1 MPKIESL
8 VLQYAALDDPR
19 GIRLRQPEILNEF
32 YHRNTRDDVIEIG
45 CELAKLRRGNDARM
59 LDALDL
65 FQQPMM
71 QAVQHTHDRDYP
83 THPCIRLPK
92 PRIPGRPL
100 SEAICARRSTRSFS
114 GASVGVSVLS
124 SLLFGAIGETGR
136 LITTIE
142 DGRPIEASLRAI
154 PSAGALH
161 PTRIFVVILQEGELA
176 KGIYHY
182 DVPEHSLEL
191 VRHLSDREFDALF
204 AAFPIHPQV
213 VDITQAAAIFFISS
227 KFWRARAKY
236 GPRGYRYCVLE
247 AGCACQN
254 LGLTAVALGLGHVV
268 AGGFY
273 DEEIHSFLDI
283 DGVDHGVIAA
293 MAVGAIRDERPEGSN
308 HGEL

>member
-1 MPKIESL
+1 MSKIESL
-8 VLQYAALDDPR
+8 VLQYVTLDDPR

-32 YHRNTRDDVIEIG
+32 YHRNTRDDLIEIG
-45 CELAKLRRGNDARM
+45 CDLGKLRRGNDARM

-83 THPCIRLPK
+83 MHPCIRLPE
-92 PRIPGRPL
+92 PGIPARPL
-100 SEAICARRSTRSFS
+100 REALCARRSVRSFS
-114 GASVGVSVLS
+114 GASLGVSALG

-136 LITTIE
+136 LITSFE

-161 PTRIFVVILQEGELA
+161 PTGIFIVIVQDGELA

-182 DVPEHSLEL
+182 DVPEHSLEF
-191 VRHLSDREFDALF
+191 VRPLSDREFDALF

-268 AGGFY
+268 IGGFY
-273 DEEIHSFLDI
+273 DDEIHSCLDI
-283 DGVDHGVIAA
+283 DGVDHAVITA
-293 MAVGAIRDERPEGSN
+293 MAIGAMRDEHAEGSN

>member
-1 MPKIESL
+1 
-8 VLQYAALDDPR
+8 
-19 GIRLRQPEILNEF
+19 
-32 YHRNTRDDVIEIG
+32 
-45 CELAKLRRGNDARM
+45 M

-83 THPCIRLPK
+83 MHPCIRLPE
-92 PRIPGRPL
+92 PGIPDRPL
-100 SEAICARRSTRSFS
+100 REALCARRSVRSFS
-114 GASVGVSVLS
+114 GASLGVSALG

-136 LITTIE
+136 LITSFE

-161 PTRIFVVILQEGELA
+161 PTGIFVVIVQDGELA

-182 DVPEHSLEL
+182 DVPEHSLEI
-191 VRHLSDREFDALF
+191 VRPLSDREFDALF

-213 VDITQAAAIFFISS
+213 VDITQAAAIYFISS

-268 AGGFY
+268 IGGFY
-273 DEEIHSFLDI
+273 DDEIHSCLDI
-283 DGVDHGVIAA
+283 DGVDHAVITA
-293 MAVGAIRDERPEGSN
+293 MAIGAMRDEHAEGSN